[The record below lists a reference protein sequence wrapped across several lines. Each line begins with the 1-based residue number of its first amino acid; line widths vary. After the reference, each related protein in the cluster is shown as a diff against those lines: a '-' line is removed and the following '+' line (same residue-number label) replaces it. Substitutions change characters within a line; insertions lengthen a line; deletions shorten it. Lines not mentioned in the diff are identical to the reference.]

1 MELYYEFLIQIEFG
15 INIIW
20 QVIFVLQ
27 IVFGFRGKIN
37 ICFFFF
43 YNCWKVYYD
52 IYNVLLLYVFFY
64 MREEKR
70 KIVI

>member
-1 MELYYEFLIQIEFG
+1 MNFYYRYSLELILFGRLFLYYRLFL
-15 INIIW
+15 
-20 QVIFVLQ
+20 VL
-27 IVFGFRGKIN
+27 GGKIN

-43 YNCWKVYYD
+43 YNYWKVYYD